1 MEFFYVPLG
10 SRGFLLRVGTVL
22 LGLWGGLIYELSRR
36 RRELVPAH
44 PSLSILLAE
53 MVATD

>member
-1 MEFFYVPLG
+1 
-10 SRGFLLRVGTVL
+10 L
-22 LGLWGGLIYELSRR
+22 LGLWGSLIYELSRR

-53 MVATD
+53 IITSE